1 MSGQDSRDRAGD
13 DDPFAFRAISRQ
25 RANPVDWEES
35 RLVLLDTV
43 EDPSGALEC
52 GLDEVLRVFHPGRI
66 EWAGEMGDGV
76 DTFYGFVVGPV
87 LFDIPMSLAT
97 RRK

>member
-1 MSGQDSRDRAGD
+1 
-13 DDPFAFRAISRQ
+13 
-25 RANPVDWEES
+25 
-35 RLVLLDTV
+35 
-43 EDPSGALEC
+43 
-52 GLDEVLRVFHPGRI
+52 
-66 EWAGEMGDGV
+66 MGDGV